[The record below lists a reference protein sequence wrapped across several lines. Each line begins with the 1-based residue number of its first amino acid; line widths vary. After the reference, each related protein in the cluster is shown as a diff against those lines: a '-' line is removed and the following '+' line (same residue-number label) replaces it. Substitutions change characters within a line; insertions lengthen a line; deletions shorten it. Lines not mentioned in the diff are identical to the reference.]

1 MRFVLNEDQNML
13 RESAADFFAGRL
25 PLAHQRK
32 LKAQGQSRDA
42 DAWREMA
49 GLGWNAIALPEAVGG
64 VAFGRSGVA
73 LLLAEAARTLA
84 ATPLFSS
91 NLLVAGLIEAAGSD
105 AQKRD
110 WLPALAAGDTLGAL
124 ALDEHARHDPARIA
138 TCARREASLWRIAG
152 AKCAVVDGEFADVLI
167 VVARDADTQE
177 TLLFVLDAR
186 TAGVHIQPLSQIDAQ
201 PMARV
206 RLDGVQV
213 DEAALLAR
221 GEAADAA
228 LDTVLERA
236 RIALAA
242 QLQAIS
248 RVLFDTTLDYLKQ
261 REQYGRK
268 IGAFQALQH
277 RMARLFTRIE
287 LAESCV
293 QAAVAALDSDAD
305 LPRLAALAKG
315 MAGETALAVADEAVQ
330 LHGGIG
336 VTDELD
342 VGLFL
347 KRVQVLEALLGDS
360 VYQRARYARLIGVVA

>member
-32 LKAQGQSRDA
+32 LKAEGLTHDT

-49 GLGWNAIALPEAVGG
+49 ELGWNAIALPEEIGG

-73 LLLAEAARTLA
+73 ILLAESARTLA
-84 ATPLFSS
+84 ATPLLAS
-91 NLLVAGLIEAAGSD
+91 NLLVAGLIEATGTD

-110 WLPALAAGDTLGAL
+110 WLPQLAAGDTLGAL
-124 ALDEHARHDPARIA
+124 ALDERARHDPSRIDTRA
-138 TCARREASLWRIAG
+138 KREAGLWRIDG
-152 AKCAVVDGEFADVLI
+152 AKGAVIDGALADLLL
-167 VVARDADTQE
+167 VVARDADTQD
-177 TLLFVLDAR
+177 TLLFVLDAH
-186 TAGVHIQPLSQIDAQ
+186 TPGVSRQPLAQIDAQ

-206 RLDGVQV
+206 RLDGVKV
-213 DEAALLAR
+213 NDAALLAR
-221 GEAADAA
+221 GAAADAA
-228 LDTVLERA
+228 LATVLDRA

-242 QLQAIS
+242 QLQAVS

-261 REQYGRK
+261 REQYGQK

-305 LPRLAALAKG
+305 LARLAALTKG
-315 MAGETALAVADEAVQ
+315 MAGDTALAVADEAVQ

-342 VGLFL
+342 VGLYL

-360 VYQRARYARLIGVVA
+360 VYQRARYARLIGVAA

>member
-32 LKAQGQSRDA
+32 LKAQGLTHDA

-49 GLGWNAIALPEAVGG
+49 ELGWNAIALPEAVGG
-64 VAFGRSGVA
+64 VPFDRSGVA
-73 LLLAEAARTLA
+73 LVLAEAARTLA
-84 ATPLFSS
+84 ATPLFAS
-91 NLLVAGLIEAAGSD
+91 NLLAAGLIEAAGSD

-110 WLPALAAGDTLGAL
+110 WLPALAAGDKLGAL
-124 ALDEHARHDPARIA
+124 ALDERARHDPTRIA
-138 TCARREASLWRIAG
+138 TRATREADGWRING
-152 AKCAVVDGEFADVLI
+152 AKCAVVDGEFADLLL
-167 VVARDADTQE
+167 VVARDADTQD
-177 TLLFVLDAR
+177 TLLFVLDAH
-186 TAGVHIQPLSQIDAQ
+186 TAGVSCQPLSQIDAQ

-206 RLDGVQV
+206 RLDGVKA

-221 GEAADAA
+221 GAAADAA
-228 LDTVLERA
+228 LNTVLERA

-248 RVLFDTTLDYLKQ
+248 RVLFDTTLAYLKQ

-293 QAAVAALDSDAD
+293 QAAVAALDTDAD
-305 LPRLAALAKG
+305 LALPAALAKG